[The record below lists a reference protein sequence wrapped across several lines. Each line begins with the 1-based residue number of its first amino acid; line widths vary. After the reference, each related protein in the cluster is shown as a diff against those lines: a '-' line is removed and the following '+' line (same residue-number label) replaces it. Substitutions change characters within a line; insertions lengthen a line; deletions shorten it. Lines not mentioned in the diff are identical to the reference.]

1 MKTIINCAASAD
13 GKIALP
19 SGEQTKISSEEDI
32 ARVHGLRASVDA
44 ILVGIDT
51 VLKDD
56 PKLTVKEKY
65 AKGKNPIRVVLDS
78 KLRIPD
84 KALVLNDAAPTIVF
98 NSIRDGKKGKAEL
111 VKCPERNGLL
121 DLHAVISELKKRGV
135 KTLLVEGGG
144 TVIWNF
150 LKEGIADE
158 LDIFIGDIVIGGE
171 KSPTVADGRGAKSMD
186 DIIRLKRIEARPM
199 EGGIL
204 LRYEVLH
211 GKIFSR

>member
-13 GKIALP
+13 GKIALL
-19 SGEQTKISSEEDI
+19 SGEQTRISSEEDI
-32 ARVHGLRASVDA
+32 VRVHRLRASVDA
-44 ILVGIDT
+44 ILVGIGAI
-51 VLKDD
+51 LKDD

-65 AKGKNPIRVVLDS
+65 AKGKNPIRAILDS

-111 VKCPERNGLL
+111 VKCPENNGLL
-121 DLHAVISELKKRGV
+121 DLHAVVNELEKRGV

-144 TVIWNF
+144 TVIWEF

-171 KSPTVADGRGAKSMD
+171 NSPTVADGEGAKSMD
-186 DIIRLKRIEARPM
+186 DVIRLKRIEARPM

-204 LRYEVLH
+204 LRYEVLY
-211 GKIFSR
+211 GEIFS